1 MYSTLQHL
9 LRLHFIHS
17 VWDKTLLH
25 VSLAYAMFSLLL
37 WCCGLSLLNALELG
51 EFLIGDL
58 PAAAA

>member
-1 MYSTLQHL
+1 
-9 LRLHFIHS
+9 
-17 VWDKTLLH
+17 
-25 VSLAYAMFSLLL
+25 MFSLLL